1 MENIL
6 EVKNLKTSF
15 FTKKGEVQAVRGVSF
30 DIRKNEIVGLVGE
43 SGSGKSITSKSIMRL
58 IAHPGKI
65 TDGEVVFNN
74 QDLLKLSDKE
84 MRNIRGNEISMVF
97 QDPMTAL
104 NPLLKVG
111 KQMSE
116 IIMRHQN
123 LSKEEAREKS
133 IEMLRLVGIP
143 SPETR
148 IDNYPHE
155 FSGGMRQRV
164 CIAMAMSSSP
174 KLLIAD
180 EPTTALDVTIQA
192 QILRLIK
199 KLNVEQ
205 ENSTI
210 LITHVLGVV
219 YNTCDR
225 VIVMYGGMIMETG
238 SVEEIFKNP
247 KHPYTIGL
255 LKSIPKGKGTQKE
268 RLVPIEGTPP
278 NLLNPPKGCP
288 FYDRCFLKKDI
299 CNIAKPE
306 ISVLSDTHKVNCWLL
321 DKEV

>member
-6 EVKNLKTSF
+6 EVRNLKTSF

-30 DIRKNEIVGLVGE
+30 DIGKNEIVGIVGE

-58 IAHPGKI
+58 INHPGKI
-65 TDGEVVFNN
+65 VDGEVIFDNK
-74 QDLLKLSDKE
+74 DLLKLSDKE
-84 MRNIRGNEISMVF
+84 MRNIRGNDISMVF

-104 NPLLKVG
+104 NPLLRVG

-123 LSKEEAREKS
+123 IGKTQARQKC
-133 IEMLRLVGIP
+133 IDMLKLVGIP
-143 SPETR
+143 SPENR

-199 KLNVEQ
+199 NLNKEQ
-205 ENSTI
+205 SNSTI
-210 LITHVLGVV
+210 LITHDLGVV

-225 VIVMYGGMIMETG
+225 VIVMYGGMIMESG
-238 SVEEIFKNP
+238 SVDEIFENP

-255 LKSIPKGKGTQKE
+255 LKSIPKGSSTQKE

-278 NLLNPPKGCP
+278 NLLNPPVGCP
-288 FYDRCFLKKDI
+288 FTQRCDFKKDI
-299 CNIAKPE
+299 CSFSKAKTTY
-306 ISVLSDTHKVNCWLL
+306 VSDTHQVNCWLL
-321 DKEV
+321 DKEI